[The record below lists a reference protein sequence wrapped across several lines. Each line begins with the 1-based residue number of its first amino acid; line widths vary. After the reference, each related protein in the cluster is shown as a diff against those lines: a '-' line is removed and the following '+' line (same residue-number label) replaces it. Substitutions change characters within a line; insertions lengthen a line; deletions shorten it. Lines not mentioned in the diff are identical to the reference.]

1 MRSALVCFAISA
13 FAAFGSSQV
22 NVSDPLNNPGWQHFY
37 NNEFSEALAS
47 FEEEVRA
54 HPNDPDPYNHVAQAI
69 LYREMLRN
77 GALESQLV
85 TGTNPFLRRVK
96 MAVPPEVRASFNAAL
111 NKSMDLANRRIAQN
125 PNDIRALYALSVSHG
140 LRANY
145 LFLVEKAWT
154 DALRDATASRKYS
167 NRILAVDPQ
176 FIDAYLVQGLHDYI
190 VGSLPFYMRM
200 LGFVA
205 GFHGNVAQGLREL
218 ENVAQNGVLNK
229 YDARILLAAIYR
241 REHRPREALA
251 LLKDAAERFP
261 RNYLLR
267 LEQVQ
272 MYSDAGDKAS
282 ALRVL
287 DQVDQLRARG
297 SAGFK
302 DLPVEKI
309 EYLRGNLLFWFGDFG
324 PALDEM
330 KQVVVRSDE
339 LDLNTALLAWL
350 RVGQLYDL
358 RGDHTSA
365 VEAYRKTIEMAPD
378 SPVGDEAKHYIS
390 SPYHRRVT
398 KNS

>member
-1 MRSALVCFAISA
+1 MRCLLVSLALS
-13 FAAFGSSQV
+13 FAALASPEAKL
-22 NVSDPLNNPGWQHFY
+22 SDPLNDPGWQHFY

-47 FEEEVRA
+47 FEEEART
-54 HPNDPDPYNHVAQAI
+54 HPDDPDAYNHVAQAI

-96 MAVPPEVRASFNAAL
+96 MAVPPEVRSSFNAAID
-111 NKSMDLANRRIAQN
+111 KSIELANGRIRHD
-125 PNDIRALYALSVSHG
+125 PKDVRALYALSVSHG

-176 FIDAYLVQGLHDYI
+176 FVDAYLVQGLHDYI

-200 LGFVA
+200 LGFLS
-205 GFHGNVAQGLREL
+205 GFHGDAAQGLREL

-241 REHRPREALA
+241 RERRPREALA

-282 ALRVL
+282 ALRIL
-287 DQVDQLRARG
+287 DEVERLRAAG

-302 DLPVEKI
+302 DLPPEKI
-309 EYLRGNLLFWFGDFG
+309 KYLRGNLFFWYGDLE
-324 PALDEM
+324 PALEEL
-330 KQVVVRSDE
+330 KQVAARSDQ

-358 RGDHTSA
+358 RGDHA
-365 VEAYRKTIEMAPD
+365 QALEAYRKTMKIAPE
-378 SPVGDEAKHYIS
+378 SPVAEEAKHYIS
-390 SPYHRRVT
+390 SPYHRKQRDL
-398 KNS
+398 S